1 MLPLPA
7 LVADSAVDFVADPE
21 RTFSI
26 VGIGASAGGEPRL
39 KRFFPRSRGIGKST
53 WPLWWCSIW
62 PRIIKVSS
70 LN

>member
-26 VGIGASAGGEPRL
+26 VGIGASAGGG
-39 KRFFPRSRGIGKST
+39 SR
-53 WPLWWCSIW
+53 
-62 PRIIKVSS
+62 V
-70 LN
+70 